1 MKHEQHFDLEP
12 GQLAGHI
19 WSFTPPDDADDPF
32 AG

>member
-19 WSFTPPDDADDPF
+19 GSFTPPDDADDPF
-32 AG
+32 A